1 MDFMKWL
8 SSLDELLYE
17 VMSWL
22 IFFPLTLWR
31 AVFQPIAVMEQV
43 EREAALPD
51 DQQYAALVRPP
62 LFLALAL
69 LLAHTVSAALGQ
81 TDEIIANTHGL
92 AGLVNDNT
100 TALAFRAVIFAAFP
114 LFLAARIVRCRGA
127 KLDRSSLR
135 QPFYVQC
142 YPAAVFALGISLSAV
157 LIDDKNSELTPTIGH
172 WLMGLSTLNYWLV
185 VTGRFA
191 KVLGTGYL
199 RATGNVAIGMFEGA
213 LFLVGVGFLFTR

>member
-81 TDEIIANTHGL
+81 TDKIIANTHGL

-127 KLDRSSLR
+127 KLDRGSLR

-157 LIDDKNSELTPTIGH
+157 LIDDNNDLMPTIGH

>member
-8 SSLDELLYE
+8 SSLDELLYD

-51 DQQYAALVRPP
+51 DQQYAALLRPP

-114 LFLAARIVRCRGA
+114 LFLAARIVRCRGV

-142 YPAAVFALGISLSAV
+142 YPAAVFALGMSLSAV
-157 LIDDKNSELTPTIGH
+157 LIDDKSELMPMIGH
-172 WLMGLSTLNYWLV
+172 WLMGLTTLNYFLV
-185 VTGRFA
+185 LTGRFA

-199 RATGNVAIGMFEGA
+199 RATGNVAIGMLEGA
-213 LFLVGVGFLFTR
+213 LFLGGVGFLFTR